1 MDRLRRFLSAM
12 FGRWEP
18 GKEHEDVLRR
28 KLEQERRVAE
38 LEAKRRRILQDGVDA
53 ARRTGA

>member
-1 MDRLRRFLSAM
+1 MDRLKRFLTM
-12 FGRWEP
+12 VVGQWTP

-38 LEAKRRRILQDGVDA
+38 LERRRRILQDGVDA
-53 ARRTGA
+53 ARRTNA